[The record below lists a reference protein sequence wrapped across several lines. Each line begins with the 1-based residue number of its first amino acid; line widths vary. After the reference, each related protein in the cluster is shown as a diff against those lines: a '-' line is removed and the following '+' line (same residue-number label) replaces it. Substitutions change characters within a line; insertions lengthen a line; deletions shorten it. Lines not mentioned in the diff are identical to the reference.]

1 MRHHKA
7 YRKLNR
13 TSSHRTAMFRNMSNS
28 LIQHEII
35 HTTLPKAKELR
46 RYIEP
51 LITLGKISN
60 LNNKRNVFN
69 KLRNRENVSKLFTE
83 LGPRYNNRP
92 GGYTRILKNG
102 YRKGDNAP
110 MAVIEFI
117 DRPQTEVIESETNE
131 SSKLEN
137 T

>member
-131 SSKLEN
+131 SSNLEN

>member
-51 LITLGKISN
+51 LVTLAKISN
-60 LNNKRNVFN
+60 LSHKRNVFN

-131 SSKLEN
+131 SSNLEN

>member
-1 MRHHKA
+1 M
-7 YRKLNR
+7 L
-13 TSSHRTAMFRNMSNS
+13 SHN
-28 LIQHEII
+28 
-35 HTTLPKAKELR
+35 
-46 RYIEP
+46 YYYYYY
-51 LITLGKISN
+51 

-131 SSKLEN
+131 SSNLEN